1 MDYMK
6 ITDDFNDFSL
16 EVFQN
21 TMLDKRLRKKFEIQ
35 MEKHQQLFTFT
46 PANSTICTFK
56 VRVYAEFEENICR
69 KWDKI
74 V

>member
-1 MDYMK
+1 MK
-6 ITDDFNDFSL
+6 ILSGG
-16 EVFQN
+16 FQN
-21 TMLDKRLRKKFEIQ
+21 VMLDKGLRKKFEIQ

-56 VRVYAEFEENICR
+56 VRVYAEFEENICG
-69 KWDKI
+69 KWDKS